1 MSKLLID
8 NMRLFVLKIF
18 SQKNVGSLDFCR
30 IFADDFAQKTE
41 LLTNSREESA
51 KFFELLKQ

>member
-1 MSKLLID
+1 MC
-8 NMRLFVLKIF
+8 LFVLKIF

-41 LLTNSREESA
+41 LLTNLREESP